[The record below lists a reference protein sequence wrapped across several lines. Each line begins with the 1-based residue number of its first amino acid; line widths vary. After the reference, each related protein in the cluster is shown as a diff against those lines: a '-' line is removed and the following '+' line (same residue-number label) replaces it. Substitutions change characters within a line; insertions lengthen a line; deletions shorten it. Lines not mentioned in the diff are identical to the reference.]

1 MKERKKIKTS
11 YKIIIIICNVIIIL
25 LLVKYNYDRGTF
37 SSLFA
42 KEQEFLKL
50 HETLPD
56 FAAKDIYH
64 RDITSNELIKN
75 IQLYIFLDPLLKS
88 SYVKYIDNLFKKFKN
103 NDFIAIGIVTKN
115 WGRKSRKFIKEENI
129 IIPIVNDNKSK
140 LRNSLKIGKN
150 RDALIIAGR
159 DNKVLYASKIIPEYD
174 TLRQLVEKYVV
185 GEITYH
191 FIADQSENL
200 LRNIDPYSIILYHIK
215 NEKYVNIIDV
225 LNNNPIVVYFGAN
238 CTSCQLKNYT
248 EHLREFN
255 KALNK
260 KRNLIIIFSP
270 YFTREEINF
279 YIPDRDIKPKIY
291 ISTEQMV
298 GIDDKPRVLVFDEM
312 AQIKEVEYL
321 SPETIGREY

>member
-1 MKERKKIKTS
+1 MKETKRFKIG
-11 YKIIIIICNVIIIL
+11 YKNILIICNIIIIL

-42 KEQEFLKL
+42 KEQAFLTL
-50 HETLPD
+50 SETIPD
-56 FAAKDIYH
+56 FVAKDIYH

-88 SYVKYIDNLFKKFKN
+88 SYVKYVDNLFKKFRTHN
-103 NDFIAIGIVTKN
+103 FIAIGIATKN

-129 IIPIVNDNKSK
+129 IIPIVNDNKSR

-150 RDALIIAGR
+150 REALIIADK

-185 GEITYH
+185 GEITYN

-200 LRNIDPYSIILYHIK
+200 LRNIDPYSIILYNIK
-215 NEKYVNIIDV
+215 NKNYVNMIDV

-238 CTSCQLKNYT
+238 CTSCQLKSYT

-270 YFTREEINF
+270 YFTKEEINL
-279 YIPDRDIKPKIY
+279 YIPDRDIRPKIY

-298 GIDDKPRVLVFDEM
+298 GIDDKPRVLLFDEM
-312 AQIKEVEYL
+312 VQIKEVEYL
-321 SPETIGREY
+321 SPEIIGRVY